1 MKLHKILIIFA
12 IIGLVYVMYQSYIS
26 VKLTQI
32 QKCEYLGGVYHS
44 ISLDEYIC
52 LDKKIVLY
60 KGK

>member
-1 MKLHKILIIFA
+1 MKLYKILIILV
-12 IIGLVYVMYQSYIS
+12 IIGLVYLMYQSYIS
-26 VKLTQI
+26 VRLLQI
-32 QKCEYLGGVYHS
+32 SRCEYLGGVYHS